1 MLKKQGKKQLLLK
14 RKNQKKWLLEATIMI
29 IIQMKINNK

>member
-14 RKNQKKWLLEATIMI
+14 RKNQKKWLLEVTIMI